1 MRLTGVNKMKYI
13 NSFDIWN
20 IPNEL
25 IKYIQPG
32 QHVYAGTKD
41 NKGIYQGIKKNGIIV
56 VAWKGNIDNKKNKRE
71 YINKLR
77 NYAKS

>member
-1 MRLTGVNKMKYI
+1 MKYI
-13 NSFDIWN
+13 SAFNIWN

-32 QHVYAGTKD
+32 QWVYAGNKD

-56 VAWKGNIDNKKNKRE
+56 VAWKGNIDNKPNKRE
-71 YINKLR
+71 YIKALR
-77 NYAKS
+77 DYSKQ

>member
-1 MRLTGVNKMKYI
+1 MKYI
-13 NSFDIWN
+13 KSFNIWN

-32 QHVYAGTKD
+32 QHVYAGDKD
-41 NKGIYQGIKKNGIIV
+41 NKGIFQGVKSSGIIV
-56 VAWKGNIDNKKNKRE
+56 VAWKGNINNQKNKKE

-77 NYAKS
+77 IYAKS

>member
-1 MRLTGVNKMKYI
+1 MRYI
-13 NSFDIWN
+13 QAFNIWN

-32 QHVYAGTKD
+32 QWVYAGDKS
-41 NKGIYQGIKKNGIIV
+41 NKGIYQGIKNNNIIV
-56 VAWKGNIDNKKNKRE
+56 VAWKGNIDNQANKRE

-77 NYAKS
+77 DYAKR